1 MRELTSEHPLEHS
14 PSPATEDGRGNPRD
28 WETAVGKQGEIL
40 PKQRDRAGV
49 VLYQLLQAQEL
60 PQPLGQLAQL
70 VVLQQEAPQAG
81 QLQQLLG
88 KAPQLVV
95 AGVEIWNTKG
105 KEKHSGVFRDV
116 RAHRI
121 FVSHSLLV
129 RTLPPLRK
137 TWERLIIFIYLFK
150 TTFNPTLNLQHPR
163 VFLFGGITS
172 PCAQIYKI
180 TPVNRRF

>member
-1 MRELTSEHPLEHS
+1 MAEGIPGIWKQQWENREKSFP
-14 PSPATEDGRGNPRD
+14 NK
-28 WETAVGKQGEIL
+28 ETG
-40 PKQRDRAGV
+40 AGV

-105 KEKHSGVFRDV
+105 KEK
-116 RAHRI
+116 
-121 FVSHSLLV
+121 
-129 RTLPPLRK
+129 TLRS
-137 TWERLIIFIYLFK
+137 F
-150 TTFNPTLNLQHPR
+150 
-163 VFLFGGITS
+163 
-172 PCAQIYKI
+172 
-180 TPVNRRF
+180 